1 MAAAYDIVIIGSG
14 MGGLVC
20 ADILSREGYKVCVL
34 EKNKQIGGCL
44 QTYVRDKVIFDSG
57 VHYLGG
63 LGKGQNLYQVFKY
76 LGLMDKLKLQKMDE
90 DVFDKILIEN
100 DGTEYVYAQGYEN
113 FIQHLLND
121 FPNEEKA
128 LRLYCAKI
136 KEVCSK
142 FPLYNLRS
150 GGNINEK
157 TPVLEINAQAFIE
170 SVTADKKLQAVLA
183 GNNTLYAGQGGKTPL
198 YVHAMILNSYIESSW
213 KCIDGG
219 SAIGKYMAQNIRK
232 QGGAIFRNT
241 EVKRIVVEEAPVD
254 GQAVRGKVSAVEL
267 VDGSYIQASYFI
279 SNMHPVRTLQMTKTD
294 IIKPA
299 YRSRVKDLENT
310 VSSFIVN
317 IVFKKASFPYLK
329 HNYYYHKEGQ
339 VWNMTAYTNENWPL
353 GYALFFSASSK
364 SDKYAESMTILAYMK
379 FDEVKQWADTFNTVS
394 KEDDRGKDYER
405 FKQKKAELL
414 IDLVQEKFPDL
425 RKAIKS
431 YYTATPLSYRDYIGN
446 DDGSMY
452 GIAKDY
458 RNPLKTFISPRTKI
472 PNLYLTGQNL
482 NLHGV
487 LGAAMSGLVTC
498 VAFMG
503 NESVIEKIRNA

>member
-1 MAAAYDIVIIGSG
+1 MTANFDIVIIGSG

-34 EKNKQIGGCL
+34 EKNRQIGGSL
-44 QTYVRDKVIFDSG
+44 QTYVRDRVIFDSG

-63 LGKGQNLYQVFKY
+63 LGEGQNLYQVFKY
-76 LGLMDKLKLQKMDE
+76 LDIIGRLKLQKMDE
-90 DVFDKILIEN
+90 DVFDKIIIEN
-100 DGTEYVYAQGYEN
+100 DDKEYVYAQGYEN
-113 FIQHLLND
+113 FIQHLLKD
-121 FPNEEKA
+121 FPDEEKA
-128 LRLYCAKI
+128 LRIYCDKI
-136 KEVCSK
+136 KDVCSR

-150 GGNINEK
+150 GGDINEK
-157 TPVLEINAQAFIE
+157 TPVLEIDAQAYIA
-170 SVTADKKLQAVLA
+170 SITNNKKLQAVLA

-219 SAIGKYMAQNIRK
+219 SAISKFMAQNIRK
-232 QGGAIFRNT
+232 HGGEIRRNT
-241 EVKRIVVEEAPVD
+241 EVKKIVVD
-254 GQAVRGKVSAVEL
+254 DGKVTSVEL
-267 VDGSYIQASYFI
+267 MDGSHIGAKNFI
-279 SNMHPVRTLQMTKTD
+279 SNMHPVRTLDMTETD

-299 YRSRVKDLENT
+299 YRSRVKELENT

-317 IVFKKASFPYLK
+317 VVFNKDSFPYLK

-339 VWNMTAYTNENWPL
+339 VWNMPGYTEQNWPL
-353 GYALFFSASSK
+353 GYALFFSASSR
-364 SDKYAESMTILAYMK
+364 SDVYAESMTILAYMK
-379 FDEVKQWADTFNTVS
+379 FDDVKQWAGTFNTVS
-394 KEDDRGKDYER
+394 NENNRGADYES
-405 FKQKKAELL
+405 FKKQKAELL
-414 IDLVQEKFPDL
+414 IDLVEEKFPGL
-425 RKAIKS
+425 RKHIKS

-446 DDGSMY
+446 YDGSMY

-458 RNPLKTFISPRTKI
+458 HNPLKTFISPRTKI

-503 NESVIEKIRNA
+503 NETVIEKIRNA

>member
-1 MAAAYDIVIIGSG
+1 MSKDHFDIVIIGSG

-20 ADILSREGYKVCVL
+20 GDILGREGYSVCIL

-63 LGKGQNLYQVFKY
+63 LSKGQNLYQVFKY
-76 LGLMDKLKLQKMDE
+76 MEIMDKLKLQKMEE
-90 DVFDKILIEN
+90 DVFDKIILEN
-100 DGTEYVYAQGYEN
+100 DDREFVYAQGYEN
-113 FIQHLLND
+113 FIQHLLKD

-128 LRLYCAKI
+128 LRLYCDKI

-142 FPLYNLRS
+142 FPLYNLRT
-150 GGNINEK
+150 GGDINEK
-157 TPVLEINAQAFIE
+157 TTVLEIDAQTYIE
-170 SVTADKKLQAVLA
+170 SITADKKLQAVLA
-183 GNNTLYAGQGGKTPL
+183 GNNTLYAGQGHKTPL

-213 KCIDGG
+213 KCVDGG
-219 SAIGKYMAQNIRK
+219 SNIGKYIAQNIRAR
-232 QGGAIFRNT
+232 GGVIKRNT
-241 EVKRIVVEEAPVD
+241 EVKKIIVENGIVT
-254 GQAVRGKVSAVEL
+254 SVEL
-267 VDGSYIQASYFI
+267 ADGSHIYGKYFI
-279 SNMHPVRTLQMTKTD
+279 SNMHPVQTLEMTDTDLIKT
-294 IIKPA
+294 A
-299 YRSRVKDLENT
+299 YRSRVKNLENS

-317 IVFKKASFPYLK
+317 IVFKKDSFRYFK

-339 VWNMTAYTNENWPL
+339 VWNMTEYTEDNWPL
-353 GYALFFSASSK
+353 GYAIFCSASSK
-364 SDKYAESMTILAYMK
+364 TKEWAESLTLLAYMK
-379 FDEVKQWADTFNTVS
+379 FDEVKQWAGTFNTVS
-394 KEDDRGKDYER
+394 AESERGEDYEA
-405 FKQKKAELL
+405 FKKRKAEKL
-414 IDLVQEKFPDL
+414 IDLVEEKFPGL
-425 RKAIKS
+425 RKCIRS

-452 GIAKDY
+452 GIVKDY

-482 NLHGV
+482 NLHGI

-503 NESVIEKIRNA
+503 NEDIIEKVRNA

>member
-1 MAAAYDIVIIGSG
+1 MNNKFNIVIIGSG

-20 ADILSREGYKVCVL
+20 ADILGREGYSVCVL
-34 EKNKQIGGCL
+34 EKNKQVGGSL

-90 DVFDKILIEN
+90 HVFDKIIIEN
-100 DGTEYVYAQGYEN
+100 DPKEYVYAQGYEN
-113 FIQHLLND
+113 FIQHLLKD
-121 FPNEEKA
+121 FPGEEKA
-128 LRLYCAKI
+128 LRMYCDKI

-150 GGNINEK
+150 GGDINEK
-157 TPVLEINAQAFIE
+157 TPVLEIDAQAYIE
-170 SVTADKKLQAVLA
+170 SITTNKKLQAVLA
-183 GNNTLYAGQGGKTPL
+183 GNNTLYAGKGGMTPL

-219 SAIGKYMAQNIRK
+219 SAIGKYLVQNIR
-232 QGGAIFRNT
+232 QHGGDIRRNK
-241 EVKRIVVEEAPVD
+241 EVKRIVVVE
-254 GQAVRGKVSAVEL
+254 GKVQSVQLA
-267 VDGSYIQASYFI
+267 DGSHVYADNFI
-279 SNMHPVRTLQMTKTD
+279 SNIHPVQTLEMTETD
-294 IIKPA
+294 LIKPA
-299 YRSRVKDLENT
+299 YRSRVKELENT

-317 IVFKKASFPYLK
+317 IVFKKGAFPYLK

-339 VWNMTAYTNENWPL
+339 VWNMVDYTEENWPL
-353 GYALFFSASSK
+353 GYALFFSASSR
-364 SDKYAESMTILAYMK
+364 SDEYAESMTILAYMK
-379 FDEVKQWADTFNTVS
+379 FDDVKEWAGTFNTVA
-394 KEDDRGKDYER
+394 KENDRGAAYEA
-405 FKQKKAELL
+405 FKKRKAELL
-414 IDLVQEKFPDL
+414 IDMVQERFPGL
-425 RKAIKS
+425 RDAIKS

-446 DDGSMY
+446 HDGSMY

-482 NLHGV
+482 NLHGI

-498 VAFMG
+498 TAFMG
-503 NESVIEKIRNA
+503 NETVIEKIRNA